1 MICKQDVTETKRIER
16 LRSYDVIETSSDE
29 SLDRITRLAGNIFS
43 TPISALTLV
52 DADKV
57 YLRSRQGLDAADV
70 PRNASFCAQTIERN
84 EPLLV
89 TDALQDPRFRDG
101 PLVAGPAQLRFYAGA
116 PLIASGCIRLGA
128 LAVFGRE
135 PLETSGRQIEIL
147 QELARFAVEQL
158 EFRKTALTDSLTGLC
173 LRRSFSAEAARQIV
187 ATRRI
192 ERPLA
197 CLAIDVDRLESI
209 NTEFGRSAGD
219 IVLQAV
225 AETCKRHMRKVDTA
239 GRIGGAT
246 FGALLPETGLDG
258 ALHAAERLRRSI
270 ADAVVEFANKRLPMS
285 VSIGATT
292 LGAAEQNVSEMMGR
306 AECAMRQ
313 AKELGRNQTAI
324 LSPPNDEAVS
334 TRPRLMA
341 ARR

>member
-1 MICKQDVTETKRIER
+1 MICKQDVTETKRLER
-16 LRSYDVIETSSDE
+16 LRGYDVVETSSDE
-29 SLDRITRLAGNIFS
+29 SLDRITRLAGNVFS
-43 TPISALTLV
+43 TPISALTFV
-52 DADKV
+52 DADRV
-57 YLRSRQGLDAADV
+57 HLISRQGLDVVEV

-84 EPLLV
+84 EPTLV
-89 TDALQDPRFRDG
+89 TDALLDNRFRDG
-101 PLVAGPAQLRFYAGA
+101 SLVAGAAKLRFYAGA

-135 PLETSGRQIEIL
+135 TMQPSERQLEIL
-147 QELARFAVEQL
+147 QELARVAMELL

-197 CLAIDVDRLESI
+197 CLAVDVDRLESI
-209 NTEFGRSAGD
+209 NTAFGRSAGD

-225 AETCKRHMRKVDTA
+225 AETCKRHMRKIDTA

-246 FGALLPETGLDG
+246 FGVLLPETGLDG
-258 ALHAAERLRRSI
+258 ALHAAERLRRAI
-270 ADAVVEFANKRLPMS
+270 ADAVVDFAGKQIPMS

-292 LGAAEQNVSEMMGR
+292 LGSAEHNVSEMMAR
-306 AECAMRQ
+306 AESAMRQ
-313 AKELGRNQTAI
+313 AKQLGRNQTAI
-324 LSPPNDEAVS
+324 LSPPNDEAAP
-334 TRPRLMA
+334 TGPRLMA